1 MNTSTAVWPDEI
13 PQPKQPIRVA
23 LVGTGNRSRT
33 IYMPLFE
40 FLKPYFELVAVCD
53 PIKANCDAA
62 AELLGV
68 PAWYDLRQLVKDRPM
83 EAAITVTPVD
93 AHHAISVYLSQ
104 HGIHNTCETSFATTL
119 TQGRE
124 MCAAAEK
131 HNVVMRVAE
140 NFIRYPEFRVAA
152 AVRDSGVIGP
162 IRRVVSYAA
171 HTGYHNNSV
180 WIHFAGKRMPEW
192 VQSIDHTMP
201 TTPFTSEPQ
210 RRHVDERYTARYYQ
224 FPDNLL
230 VMDHAANVKGFLGRL
245 SRPGYCEW
253 QGTRGTLALGSI
265 GYAGRSGFEVRRL
278 SNEKARRAEA
288 GEPHSGGADEVWP
301 VVHHENRDVHTWVR
315 SYVDGAPMP
324 VEYRNPFQPPVI
336 LKCWPDRD
344 ETYGPASGAAAMD
357 ILIDF
362 ALAIRGLRASE
373 YLPEHALWA
382 MMMEVAARESV
393 LQEGRRIR
401 LPLEGVPESDV
412 LNEQRIRK
420 TYGVGPTDIEGMLAV
435 SYPKR

>member
-1 MNTSTAVWPDEI
+1 MNNSTEIWPNQI
-13 PQPKQPIRVA
+13 PQPKEPIRVA
-23 LVGTGNRSRT
+23 LVGTGNRSQT
-33 IYMPLFE
+33 VYMPLFQ
-40 FLKPYFELVAVCD
+40 FLKPYFKLVAVCD
-53 PIKANCDAA
+53 PVKANCDAA

-83 EAAITVTPVD
+83 EAAITITPVD
-93 AHHAISVYLSQ
+93 AHHAISVYLSE
-104 HGIHNTCETSFATTL
+104 HGIHNTCETSFAATL
-119 TQGRE
+119 TQARE
-124 MCAAAEK
+124 MVAAAEK
-131 HNVVMRVAE
+131 HGVVMRVAE
-140 NFIRYPEFRVAA
+140 NFIRLPEFRLAA
-152 AVRDSGVIGP
+152 AVRDSGLIGP

-180 WIHFAGKRMPEW
+180 WIHFAGKKMPEW

-201 TTPFTSEPQ
+201 TTPFNSLPQ
-210 RRHVDERYTARYYQ
+210 RRHVDEHYTARYYQ
-224 FPDNLL
+224 FPDNIL

-253 QGTRGTLALGSI
+253 QGARGTLAQGSI
-265 GYAGRSGFEVRRL
+265 GYGGRSVAEVRRL
-278 SNEKARRAEA
+278 SDDMVRRGEA
-288 GEPHSGGADEVWP
+288 GEQGTGGADEIWP
-301 VVHHENRDVHTWVR
+301 VVHENSDKHAWLR

-324 VEYRNPFQPPVI
+324 VEYRNPFRPPVK
-336 LKCWPDRD
+336 LKCYPDMD
-344 ETYGPASGAAAMD
+344 WIFPPLYAGAQMD
-357 ILIDF
+357 ILTDF
-362 ALAIRGLRASE
+362 ALAVRGLRPSE

-420 TYGVGPTDIEGMLAV
+420 TYGVEPTDIEGMLAV
-435 SYPKR
+435 SYPKP